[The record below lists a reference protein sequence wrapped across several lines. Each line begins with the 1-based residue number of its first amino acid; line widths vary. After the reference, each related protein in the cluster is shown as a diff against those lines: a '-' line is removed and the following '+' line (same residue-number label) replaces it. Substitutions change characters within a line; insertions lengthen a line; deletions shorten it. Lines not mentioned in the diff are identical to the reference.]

1 MHAIKWF
8 GRFQIGFGR
17 RWIAAL
23 GSAALATAALAQ
35 PAQPP
40 PVSSA
45 PVGAL
50 LATAPTISIVNGK
63 ITARVARIDAAR
75 GFYNGTRFDQAGVV
89 TSLTLNGKEFYGP
102 WFERT
107 APEVLDYTYVGDD
120 IVAGPDSATSG
131 PVEEFAP
138 LDFQAK
144 PGLFVKIGVGVLY
157 QPDTQAYDH
166 YRHYR
171 ILDAG
176 QRTTRI
182 TKTSVT
188 FTQALSNAGY
198 GYAYEKSLAL
208 VPGKPQLLI
217 THRLKNTGTR
227 TINTTVYDHNFLRLV
242 AGNGGV
248 RVTFPF
254 ALQAASPP
262 AADLIRIQGNTLTYL
277 RPMANKER
285 ISFLLTGFGKT
296 AADYDFTI
304 QDAIHGASVRVQGDQ
319 PITRLNVFS
328 VDRVQSIEPYIAVD
342 LTPGT
347 EKQWSY
353 TYSFAA
359 PGRK

>member
-1 MHAIKWF
+1 MQLKITL
-8 GRFQIGFGR
+8 
-17 RWIAAL
+17 AATL
-23 GSAALATAALAQ
+23 LATAALAQ
-35 PAQPP
+35 PVQPP

-50 LATAPTISIVNGK
+50 LATAPIITISNDK

-75 GFYNGTRFDQAGVV
+75 GFYNGTRFDQAGVI
-89 TSLTLNGKEFYGP
+89 TSLILNDKEFYGP

-107 APEVLDYTYVGDD
+107 APEVLDYTYLGDT
-120 IVAGPDSATSG
+120 IVAGPDSAISG

-182 TKTSVT
+182 TKTSIT
-188 FTQALSNAGY
+188 FTQVLSNAGY
-198 GYAYEKSLAL
+198 SYVYEKSLAL
-208 VPGKPQLLI
+208 VLDKPQLLI

-254 ALQAASPP
+254 ALHAASPP

-285 ISFLLTGFGKT
+285 ISFPVTGFGNT
-296 AADYDFTI
+296 AADYDFMIEHT
-304 QDAIHGASVRVQGDQ
+304 ATGAGVRIQGDQ
-319 PITRLNVFS
+319 PLTRVNIFS
-328 VDRVQSIEPYIAVD
+328 IDRVQSVEPYIAID
-342 LTPGT
+342 LAPGA
-347 EKQWSY
+347 EKRWTY
-353 TYSFAA
+353 TYTF
-359 PGRK
+359 GTRK